1 MEVIWAKTN
10 GEKETKVSLIVLVF
24 LKFVDLVQNF
34 QTWKDTFQFNWNIVM
49 WNISIYIKLAFFFLS
64 REVWVIGES
73 AYEQCARLY

>member
-49 WNISIYIKLAFFFLS
+49 WNISIYIKLAFFF
-64 REVWVIGES
+64 
-73 AYEQCARLY
+73 

>member
-34 QTWKDTFQFNWNIVM
+34 QTWKDTI
-49 WNISIYIKLAFFFLS
+49 
-64 REVWVIGES
+64 
-73 AYEQCARLY
+73 

>member
-1 MEVIWAKTN
+1 MEVIWAKTT

-49 WNISIYIKLAFFFLS
+49 WNISIYIKLAFFFK
-64 REVWVIGES
+64 
-73 AYEQCARLY
+73 